1 MRKYGMSP
9 EQARQI
15 REQKG
20 IEETKLQTARVKKG
34 LSQKQLSVVSGVTLR
49 AIQCYE
55 QRTRSI
61 DNAHIETLCD
71 LCLALDCRLED
82 LIESKTVIDKLRM
95 TK

>member
-1 MRKYGMSP
+1 MSP

-20 IEETKLQTARVKKG
+20 IEETKLQAARIKKG
-34 LSQKQLSVVSGVTLR
+34 LSQKQLSIVSGVTLR